1 MRAMPGVIEGESAF
15 VILMG
20 VLLVGVSVT
29 IHAFF
34 MFLILRSQ
42 VWLKRGPLAKAS
54 GATLLVPSLLAATVF
69 IALSGFIQVTLWA
82 GVLWQCGPF
91 DGFQEAIYFSATTYT
106 TLGTARHVLVPPFRA
121 FEAMEASAGMLA
133 SGLNAAVLF
142 AILASMG
149 RKHSGFEEFFY

>member
-1 MRAMPGVIEGESAF
+1 MPGVFEGESALVF
-15 VILMG
+15 LVG
-20 VLLVGVSVT
+20 VLLVGVSLT

-34 MFLILRSQ
+34 MFLILKSQ
-42 VWLKRGPLAKAS
+42 VWLKRGPLSKAS

-69 IALSGFIQVTLWA
+69 IAASSFIQVTLWA
-82 GVLWQCGPF
+82 CVLWQCGPF
-91 DGFQEAIYFSATTYT
+91 DGWLESLYFSATTYT

-121 FEAMEASAGMLA
+121 FEAMEASAGMLT

-149 RKHSGFEEFFY
+149 RKHSGFEEFFN

>member
-1 MRAMPGVIEGESAF
+1 MPGVFEGESAL
-15 VILMG
+15 VILVG
-20 VLLVGVSVT
+20 VLLVGVSLT

-34 MFLILRSQ
+34 MFLILKSQ
-42 VWLKRGPLAKAS
+42 VWLKRGPLSKAS

-69 IALSGFIQVTLWA
+69 IAASSFIQVTLWA
-82 GVLWQCGPF
+82 CVLWQCGPF
-91 DGFQEAIYFSATTYT
+91 DGFQEALYCSATTYT

-121 FEAMEASAGMLA
+121 FEAMEASAGMLT

-149 RKHSGFEEFFY
+149 RKRSGFEEFFN